1 MAKRVL
7 RYVAGTLN
15 FGLWYTKSD
24 SNQLSGYTDNDFAG
38 SLDDRKSTSQHVFQ
52 LGTNL
57 ISWTSKKQPIVSI
70 SSAEAEYVVAT
81 SASCQAVWLRRI
93 LKEMSHTE
101 NDPTPIFC
109 DNTSAIALSKNH
121 VFHKK
126 RKHIDTRFH
135 FIRELV
141 NNGDIA
147 LQFCASRD
155 QLVDIFTKPLGKS
168 VFDFHRQHLGIISAD
183 VCNC

>member
-1 MAKRVL
+1 MEKRIL

-24 SNQLSGYTDNDFAG
+24 SNQLSGYTNSDFAS
-38 SLDDRKSTSQHVFQ
+38 SLDDRKSTSGHVFQ

-57 ISWTSKKQPIVSI
+57 ISWASKKKPIVSI
-70 SSAEAEYVVAT
+70 SSAEAEYVAAT

-93 LKEMSHTE
+93 LKDISHTE
-101 NDPTPIFC
+101 NDPTPIFY

-126 RKHIDTRFH
+126 SKHIDTRFH

-147 LQFCASRD
+147 LQFCGSRD

-168 VFDFHRQHLGIISAD
+168 VFDFQRQHLGIISAD